1 MGMAMQSILAV
12 DDSVS
17 MRQLIAWTLRSAG
30 YHVIEAADGADAL
43 AQAGANDV
51 DLVITDQN
59 MPGMDGL
66 ALTRSLRADARLR
79 DVPVLILST
88 DDDPDLKQAA
98 RSAGATGWLTK
109 PFEPQRLLEVIRK
122 VAPPPGTKPC

>member
-30 YHVIEAADGADAL
+30 YHVIEAADGASAL

-98 RSAGATGWLTK
+98 RGAGATGWLTK

>member
-30 YHVIEAADGADAL
+30 YHVIEAADGASAL

-88 DDDPDLKQAA
+88 DDDPELKQAA

-122 VAPPPGTKPC
+122 VAPPPETKPC

>member
-30 YHVIEAADGADAL
+30 YQVIEAADGADAL
-43 AQAGANDV
+43 AQAGAKDV

-98 RSAGATGWLTK
+98 RGAGATGWLTK

-122 VAPPPGTKPC
+122 VAPPPETKPC

>member
-1 MGMAMQSILAV
+1 MQSILAV

-17 MRQLIAWTLRSAG
+17 MRQLIAWTLRGAG
-30 YHVIEAADGADAL
+30 YHVIEAADGAQAL
-43 AQAGANDV
+43 ARAGANDV

-79 DVPVLILST
+79 HVPVLILST

-98 RSAGATGWLTK
+98 RDAGATGWLTK

-122 VAPPPGTKPC
+122 VAPPPQTTPC

>member
-30 YHVIEAADGADAL
+30 YHVIEAADGASAL

-109 PFEPQRLLEVIRK
+109 PFEPRRMLEVIRK
-122 VAPPPGTKPC
+122 VAPPPETKPC

>member
-30 YHVIEAADGADAL
+30 YHVIEAADGASAL
-43 AQAGANDV
+43 AQAGTIDV

-98 RSAGATGWLTK
+98 RGAGATGWLTK

>member
-43 AQAGANDV
+43 AQAGAKDV

-98 RSAGATGWLTK
+98 RGAGATGWLTK

-122 VAPPPGTKPC
+122 VAPPPETKPC

>member
-17 MRQLIAWTLRSAG
+17 MRRLIAWTLRSAG
-30 YHVIEAADGADAL
+30 YHVIEAADGASAL
-43 AQAGANDV
+43 AQAGTIDV

>member
-17 MRQLIAWTLRSAG
+17 MRRLIAWTLRSAG

-43 AQAGANDV
+43 AQAGAKDV

-122 VAPPPGTKPC
+122 VAPPPETKPC

>member
-30 YHVIEAADGADAL
+30 YHVIEAADGASAL
-43 AQAGANDV
+43 AQAGTIDV

>member
-30 YHVIEAADGADAL
+30 YHVIEAADGASAL
-43 AQAGANDV
+43 AQAGTIDV

-122 VAPPPGTKPC
+122 VAPPPETKPC

>member
-17 MRQLIAWTLRSAG
+17 MRRLIAWTLRSAG

-43 AQAGANDV
+43 AQAGAKDV

-98 RSAGATGWLTK
+98 RGAGATGWLTK

-122 VAPPPGTKPC
+122 VAPPPETKPC

>member
-43 AQAGANDV
+43 AQAGAKDV
-51 DLVITDQN
+51 DLGITDQN

-98 RSAGATGWLTK
+98 RGAGATGWLTK

-122 VAPPPGTKPC
+122 VAPPPETKPC